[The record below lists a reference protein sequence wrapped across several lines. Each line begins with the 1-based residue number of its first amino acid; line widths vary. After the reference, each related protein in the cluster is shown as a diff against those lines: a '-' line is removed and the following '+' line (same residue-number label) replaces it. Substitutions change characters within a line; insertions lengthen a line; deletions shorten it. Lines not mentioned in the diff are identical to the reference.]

1 LDLINAEIESA
12 EKGHPAFIT
21 LKLNNLVDASMIRKL
36 YEASQAGVKVNL
48 IIRGICSLI
57 EKLEGKSENIRVF
70 NFIGRYLEHS
80 RVLVFGN
87 GGTPLY
93 FISSADWMV
102 RNIDHRIETTIP
114 VYDVSIQ
121 QELQKMLDIQMKH
134 SKSSKRKTQKEKTP
148 DIQDEVFNYIQ
159 SLSTSSQKKTKK

>member
-1 LDLINAEIESA
+1 LS
-12 EKGHPAFIT
+12 
-21 LKLNNLVDASMIRKL
+21 IRKL

-87 GGTPLY
+87 SGTPLY
-93 FISSADWMV
+93 FLSSADWMV

-114 VYDVSIQ
+114 VYNVSIQ
-121 QELQKMLDIQMKH
+121 QELQKMLDIQMSH
-134 SKSSKRKTQKEKTP
+134 SKSPKRKMHKEKTP
-148 DIQDEVFNYIQ
+148 DVQDQVNSYIQ
-159 SLSTSSQKKTKK
+159 SLSQSSPKKIKK